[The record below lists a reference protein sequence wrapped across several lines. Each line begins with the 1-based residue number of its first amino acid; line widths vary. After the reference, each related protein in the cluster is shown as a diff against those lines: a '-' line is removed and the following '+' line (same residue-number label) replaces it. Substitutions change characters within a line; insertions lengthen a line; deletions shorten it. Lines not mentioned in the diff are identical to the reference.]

1 VHAMPFELGFETRLP
16 GAEIKKL
23 CRVIGRGVKLTRDGT
38 SGDSWGRRGL
48 GLFISTVSWRPFKFL
63 NECGPA
69 C

>member
-38 SGDSWGRRGL
+38 SGDSCIWKKK
-48 GLFISTVSWRPFKFL
+48 V
-63 NECGPA
+63 GP
-69 C
+69 